1 MVTWKDKKGNL
12 MGERY
17 YYVFKKDEL
26 ENLINDSV
34 TIVSHF
40 MNSGTGELS

>member
-1 MVTWKDKKGNL
+1 

-26 ENLINDSV
+26 EGLVVVFYNLKD
-34 TIVSHF
+34 F
-40 MNSGTGELS
+40 YELGNWGVILEKK

>member
-1 MVTWKDKKGNL
+1 

-34 TIVSHF
+34 TIVESF
-40 MNSGTGELS
+40 YELGNWGVILEKK